1 MNKLLPGLVMLCL
14 LSIPAIAQDVP
25 KFEVFGGYSLLRDS
39 GNDDL
44 DTSETTLNGFAAAF
58 EANIHPNIGIVGEF
72 NFYQDTESWT
82 EYEYAGESRWRHM
95 PFLFGPRF
103 NYRKDKFRVF
113 GHYLLG
119 AVRSSYL
126 DKGDDGS
133 VWEDWSDTNFGQA
146 IGGGLDIVL
155 NKTISIRPAQ
165 IDWLSV
171 KISDSGEDWSV
182 DTWNRSFRYSGG
194 IVFTFGSR

>member
-1 MNKLLPGLVMLCL
+1 MKKFLVGLVLLCL

-25 KFEVFGGYSLLRDS
+25 KFEVFGAYSLLHDG

-44 DTSETTLNGFAAAF
+44 GTSSMTMNGFAAAF
-58 EANIHPNIGIVGEF
+58 EANVHRNIGIVGEF
-72 NFYQDTESWT
+72 SFYQKTESWT
-82 EYEYAGESRWRHM
+82 EQDYTGDCRWRHM

-119 AVRSSYL
+119 AVKSSYL
-126 DKGDDGS
+126 DKGDDGT

-146 IGGGLDIVL
+146 IGGGMDIVL

-165 IDWLSV
+165 VDWLSV
-171 KISDSGEDWSV
+171 KISDSGEGYSI
-182 DTWNRSFRYSGG
+182 DTWNHSFRYSAGV
-194 IVFTFGSR
+194 VFTFGTR